1 MKNATAMRELGLAPS
16 LCCAAAFA
24 ILLEGA
30 LLGTDRQTG
39 DNWFYGLA
47 AALLMVAG
55 WTQVAQT
62 RLRQI
67 IDHQEQRRMAGSQTF
82 GMLRLLAPVM
92 FLATQLLLILVVAIM
107 TQRISPE
114 VGMAFF
120 CVTLSVVG
128 LSAITGAWH
137 RPLSKWLRALKRLS
151 KRPKR

>member
-30 LLGTDRQTG
+30 LLGTDRQPG

-55 WTQVAQT
+55 WTQVGQT
-62 RLRQI
+62 RLQQLIEDRA
-67 IDHQEQRRMAGSQTF
+67 QRRIAGKQTF
-82 GMLRLLAPVM
+82 GMLRLLVPVT
-92 FLATQLLLILVVAIM
+92 FLVSQILLVLMVANM
-107 TQRISPE
+107 TQRIGPV
-114 VGMAFF
+114 VGGVFF
-120 CVTLSVVG
+120 WVTLGVVT

-137 RPLSKWLRALKRLS
+137 RQILKWMRALKRRS
-151 KRPKR
+151 TRARR